1 MALPDFGIAPPDVR
15 EAATEPR
22 RMLGTISCR
31 AAGARVSA
39 PWSPGRATVCRTPLN
54 NSAGH
59 RMRAHEPG
67 VWCHRVTDGTPLDR
81 RKILDPAAI
90 FVPGETQ
97 EVPVLE
103 NPLQSVW
110 SGTSMARVAA
120 SSIPAHTS
128 STSSANPSEAR

>member
-1 MALPDFGIAPPDVR
+1 MALPDLGIAPPDVR

-22 RMLGTISCR
+22 RMLGFISGR

-39 PWSPGRATVCRTPLN
+39 AWSPGPTTARRTPLN
-54 NSAGH
+54 SSAGH
-59 RMRAHEPG
+59 RG
-67 VWCHRVTDGTPLDR
+67 RVHGPAVRCCATDGTPPER
-81 RKILDPAAI
+81 REFLYPAAV
-90 FVPGETQ
+90 FVPGKTQ

-103 NPLQSVW
+103 TPLQSVW
-110 SGTSMARVAA
+110 SGTSIARVAA